1 MRQRK
6 RNPREERFMYKV
18 IRSGE
23 LEPSPGGTVTFEGEP
38 HGSGVSFFLVN
49 NEPGQGPDL
58 HRHPYSE
65 TWIVRSGRARIT
77 ADGEDIE
84 AGPGDIAVV
93 GPDTPHK
100 FKNMGPGRLDIIC
113 IHASPRLIQE
123 ALE

>member
-1 MRQRK
+1 MYQVIPAGEQQR
-6 RNPREERFMYKV
+6 
-18 IRSGE
+18 
-23 LEPSPGGTVTFEGEP
+23 SPGGTFTFEGES

-65 TWIVRSGRARIT
+65 TWIVRSGRARIS
-77 ADGEDIE
+77 ADGEEIE

-93 GPDTPHK
+93 GPQTPHK